1 MTNNLKK
8 QTFIEKKITY
18 TFDVAGKTLIME
30 DVPAII
36 CVETGEQFFSAETQ
50 KLLQQ
55 TALAEIKK
63 TLLGD

>member
-1 MTNNLKK
+1 MTNDLEK

-18 TFDVAGKTLIME
+18 TFDMAGQTIIVE
-30 DVPAII
+30 NVPATI
-36 CVETGEQFFSAETQ
+36 CVETGERFFSPETQ

-63 TLLGD
+63 ILLG